1 MFKGVMTEAEAVESF
16 NERIL
21 GMMADHCIPMSEALW
36 WDFEGVFYVKTTDVY
51 KRGGFDLVEKQFRN
65 YLINN
70 GLTKQENL
78 DFYTDIFMGRSED
91 LQLRKENE

>member
-21 GMMADHCIPMSEALW
+21 GMMADHRIPMSEALW